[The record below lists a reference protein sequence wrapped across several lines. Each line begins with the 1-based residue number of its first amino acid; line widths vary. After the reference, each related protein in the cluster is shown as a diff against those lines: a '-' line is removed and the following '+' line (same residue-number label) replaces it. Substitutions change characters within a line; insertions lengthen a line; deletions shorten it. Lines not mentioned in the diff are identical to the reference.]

1 MIFEKGVVFEDMK
14 NRIISVLLILG
25 MCTAFASCGLKQ
37 NKEPAENTDG
47 TTESVITTAEPAPAE
62 PTEVRISFA
71 AAGDNLIH
79 ESVYKT
85 AKTNAAALA
94 STGGPAMDYYFLEMY
109 SEKLRNI
116 ISSADLAFVN
126 QEAPIVPDRPAAG
139 YPAFNTP
146 TEAGDTLVEM
156 GFDIVNLANN
166 HMLDMEGQCEGL
178 QSTIDYWN
186 SKDIMPVG
194 AYESKDDYNT
204 LRIMECKGKKIAVLS
219 YTYGTNGNKLN
230 YKSSD
235 LVVPY
240 INDSTIIE
248 QVSRAEDYADAVIV
262 SMHWG
267 DENKFA
273 VNAEQKRLAGLLSKY
288 GADVVIGHHSHTLQP
303 MEWVTN
309 DLGEK
314 TLVIYSLGNL
324 ISSQVEAY
332 KLVGGIAT
340 FELVFS
346 PEGELTVENALLTPT
361 VTHYFSDANKTDSQG
376 LATRY
381 GVFVGL
387 LEDYTSD
394 MCESHGTQITALN
407 GPFTLATLRGYVTST
422 IAAEFLPDY
431 LK

>member
-1 MIFEKGVVFEDMK
+1 MK
-14 NRIISVLLILG
+14 KRIIAYLLLLSLTLSSV
-25 MCTAFASCGLKQ
+25 SCGLMQ
-37 NKEPAENTDG
+37 SGDGEGTETDTNSGTNAEANNTDDPVD
-47 TTESVITTAEPAPAE
+47 TTPK
-62 PTEVRISFA
+62 EVRISFA

-94 STGGPAMDYYFLEMY
+94 SSGGPSVDYYFKEMY
-109 SEKLRNI
+109 SENIRRI
-116 ISSADLAFVN
+116 ISTADLAFVN
-126 QEAPIVPDRPAAG
+126 QEAPIVPDYPAAG

-146 TEAGDTLVEM
+146 TEAGDTLVEI

-166 HMLDMEGQCEGL
+166 HMLDMDGKCEGL
-178 QSTIDYWN
+178 RSTIEYWN
-186 SKDIMPVG
+186 TKNVMTVG
-194 AYESKDDYNT
+194 AYESRDDYNT
-204 LRIMECKGKKIAVLS
+204 IRIMECKGKRIAVLS
-219 YTYGTNGNKLN
+219 YTYGTNGYKLN
-230 YKSSD
+230 SKSSD

-248 QVSRAEDYADAVIV
+248 QVSRASEVADAVVV

-267 DENKFA
+267 DENKMA
-273 VNAEQKRLAGLLSKY
+273 VNSEQKRLATLMSKY
-288 GADVVIGHHSHTLQP
+288 GADVIIGHHSHTLQP

-309 DLGEK
+309 ELGEK

-324 ISSQVEAY
+324 ISSQIEAY

-346 PEGELTVENALLTPT
+346 PEGKLTVEKALLTPT
-361 VTHYFSDANKTDSQG
+361 ITHYSSDPDKMDSQG

-381 GVFVGL
+381 DVSVGL
-387 LEDYTSD
+387 LEDYNSD
-394 MCESHGTQITALN
+394 ICAKHGTQISALN
-407 GPFTLATLRGYVTST
+407 GPFTMNTLRGYVTNT
-422 IAAEFLPDY
+422 IDAEFLPDY

>member
-1 MIFEKGVVFEDMK
+1 MKRFISAIILMGVVA
-14 NRIISVLLILG
+14 S
-25 MCTAFASCGLKQ
+25 FASCGLKQ
-37 NKEPAENTDG
+37 NEKPDPADTGKPEQTSG
-47 TTESVITTAEPAPAE
+47 ITTVAEPEE
-62 PTEVRISFA
+62 PKEIRISFA

-94 STGGPAMDYYFLEMY
+94 STGGPTVDYYFKEMY
-109 SEKLRNI
+109 SENIRQI

-146 TEAGDTLVEM
+146 TEAGDTLIEI

-166 HMLDMEGQCEGL
+166 HMLDMDGQCEGL
-178 QSTIDYWN
+178 RSTIEYWN
-186 SKDIMPVG
+186 SKDIMTVG
-194 AYESKDDYNT
+194 AYESDEDYNT
-204 LRIMECKGKKIAVLS
+204 VRIMECKGKRIAVLS

-230 YKSSD
+230 SKSSG

-240 INDSTIIE
+240 INDSDIIE
-248 QVSRAEDYADAVIV
+248 QVSNASKYADAVVV

-273 VNAEQKRLAGLLSKY
+273 VNSEQKRLATLLSKY

-309 DLGEK
+309 ELGEK

-324 ISSQVEAY
+324 ISSQIEAY

-346 PEGELTVENALLTPT
+346 PEGELSVENALLTPT
-361 VTHYFSDANKTDSQG
+361 VTHYLSDANKLDSQG

-381 GVFVGL
+381 DVSVGL
-387 LEDYTSD
+387 MEDYTSD
-394 MCESHGTQITALN
+394 MCESHGTQISALN
-407 GPFTLATLRGYVTST
+407 GPFTMATLRGYVTNT
-422 IAAEFLPDY
+422 IPAEFLPDF

>member
-1 MIFEKGVVFEDMK
+1 MMK
-14 NRIISVLLILG
+14 RIISVLLLAG
-25 MCTAFASCGLKQ
+25 LTLSMASCGLKQ
-37 NKEPAENTDG
+37 NKPDGGKDTEKTDD
-47 TTESVITTAEPAPAE
+47 TTVITTQEQPDEPK
-62 PTEVRISFA
+62 EVRISFA

-94 STGGPAMDYYFLEMY
+94 STGGPKVDYYFKEMY
-109 SEKLRNI
+109 SEKIRGL

-146 TEAGDTLVEM
+146 TEAGDTLIEI

-178 QSTIDYWN
+178 RSTIEYWN
-186 SKDIMPVG
+186 SKDIMTVG
-194 AYESKDDYNT
+194 AYESTEDYNT
-204 LRIMECKGKKIAVLS
+204 VRIMECKDKRIAVLS

-230 YKSSD
+230 PKSAG
-235 LVVPY
+235 LVVPI

-248 QVSRAEDYADAVIV
+248 QVSNASKYADAVVV

-273 VNAEQKRLAGLLSKY
+273 VNAEQKRLAALLSKY

-309 DLGEK
+309 ELGEK

-324 ISSQVEAY
+324 ISSQIEAY

-346 PEGELTVENALLTPT
+346 PEGKLTVENALLTPT
-361 VTHYFSDANKTDSQG
+361 VTHYSSDANKLDSQG

-381 GVFVGL
+381 DVSVGL
-387 LEDYTSD
+387 MEDYTSD
-394 MCESHGTQITALN
+394 MCESHGTQISALN
-407 GPFTLATLRGYVTST
+407 GPFNLATLRGYVTNT
-422 IAAEFLPDY
+422 IPAEFLPDF

>member
-1 MIFEKGVVFEDMK
+1 E
-14 NRIISVLLILG
+14 
-25 MCTAFASCGLKQ
+25 
-37 NKEPAENTDG
+37 
-47 TTESVITTAEPAPAE
+47 
-62 PTEVRISFA
+62 
-71 AAGDNLIH
+71 H
-79 ESVYKT
+79 
-85 AKTNAAALA
+85 
-94 STGGPAMDYYFLEMY
+94 
-109 SEKLRNI
+109 
-116 ISSADLAFVN
+116 
-126 QEAPIVPDRPAAG
+126 
-139 YPAFNTP
+139 
-146 TEAGDTLVEM
+146 
-156 GFDIVNLANN
+156 
-166 HMLDMEGQCEGL
+166 
-178 QSTIDYWN
+178 
-186 SKDIMPVG
+186 
-194 AYESKDDYNT
+194 
-204 LRIMECKGKKIAVLS
+204 
-219 YTYGTNGNKLN
+219 
-230 YKSSD
+230 
-235 LVVPY
+235 
-240 INDSTIIE
+240 
-248 QVSRAEDYADAVIV
+248 
-262 SMHWG
+262 
-267 DENKFA
+267 
-273 VNAEQKRLAGLLSKY
+273 KRLAGLLSKY

-361 VTHYFSDANKTDSQG
+361 VTHYSSDANKTDSQG